1 MKKIIFNKQRD
12 FISIIIAPASSCP
25 DAQDK
30 LKEAIK
36 ILALH
41 GFKTLVD
48 DKIFSGDELP
58 FFAASKEER
67 LRMFKKKLWKMNRLK

>member
-12 FISIIIAPASSCP
+12 LISIIAPASSCLE
-25 DAQDK
+25 AQDK

-41 GFKTLVD
+41 GFKTLID
-48 DKIFSGDELP
+48 NKIFLGDELS
-58 FFAASKEER
+58 FFAAPKR
-67 LRMFKKKLWKMNRLK
+67 KG

>member
-12 FISIIIAPASSCP
+12 LISIIAPASGCP

-30 LKEAIK
+30 LKKAIE
-36 ILALH
+36 ILTLQ

-48 DKIFSGDELP
+48 DKIFSGDELL
-58 FFAASKEER
+58 FS
-67 LRMFKKKLWKMNRLK
+67 LLLKRKG